1 MLGMKTEAT
10 CKMKTKTFTA
20 QWKLCYMAGRG
31 QQQTKKMD
39 KAKSNKQANKACII
53 EGKWQDRHPG
63 DYPAVLPFF
72 SCQIIPHHSPVL

>member
-20 QWKLCYMAGRG
+20 QWKLCYMAGVGG

-39 KAKSNKQANKACII
+39 KTKSNKQASKQTLHNKRKMA
-53 EGKWQDRHPG
+53 G
-63 DYPAVLPFF
+63 
-72 SCQIIPHHSPVL
+72 